1 MYSDW
6 NGLRGWTESKLL
18 DFEKLQSK
26 WNKRYAGMKETYE
39 HSEPATQAK
48 IWDALERLA
57 NLRQASDV
65 LYDLKNKNS
74 NSKYASMVSKDLS
87 TVNVNHP

>member
-6 NGLRGWTESKLL
+6 NGLRGWTESKLP

-26 WNKRYAGMKETYE
+26 WNKRYAGMTETPE
-39 HSEPATQAK
+39 HFEPATQAK
-48 IWDALERLA
+48 IWDVLERLA

-74 NSKYASMVSKDLS
+74 NS
-87 TVNVNHP
+87 